1 MAVALNFLNSAEANS
16 GNGYSTASLTWTAG
30 ARGVVCVATFNSGGT
45 VTGHSISGG
54 GVTWT
59 EIAFIVYGSARGLS
73 ILVSDGTP
81 SNGTL
86 TITAAFSGG
95 SFGDSIWNASE
106 ITGFDSAQWPS
117 TATENSAS
125 DPDPSPLIAPDVGTI
140 AAGDLAV
147 FCFAYGQADATG
159 NGVTVGGSSTE
170 VDRVENVGG
179 SVRSL
184 MLATTTADD
193 TPQYSYTTQTSCA
206 IVAALFK
213 AAAAAASPVIGRR
226 IFVLP

>member
-1 MAVALNFLNSAEANS
+1 MAVALSFLNSAAANS

-30 ARGVVCVATFNSGGT
+30 ARGVVCVATACSAA
-45 VTGHSISGG
+45 VTGHSVSGG

-59 EIAFIVYGSARGLS
+59 EIAFVTYGSIRGFSL
-73 ILVSDGTP
+73 IVSDGTP

-86 TITAAFSGG
+86 TITVATSG
-95 SFGDSIWNASE
+95 SFTDSIWNASE
-106 ITGFDSAQWPS
+106 ITGFDSGQWPS
-117 TATENSAS
+117 TGTDNSAG
-125 DPDPSPLIAPDVGTI
+125 DADPSPLIAPDVGTI
-140 AAGDLAV
+140 AAGDLVV
-147 FCFAYGQADATG
+147 FSFAYGQQDATG
-159 NGVTVGGSSTE
+159 NGVTVGGSSSE
-170 VDRVENVGG
+170 VDRVEDVGG
-179 SVRSL
+179 SIRSL

-193 TPQYSYTTQTSCA
+193 TPQCSYTTQTSCA